1 MRLLKLLKNR
11 ISTEWKET
19 FNKNVDVLNGITH
32 DQNQRI
38 DTTNKRIDNLVLHSG
53 GDSPNEVVDARV
65 NNRAEQFDTL
75 QGRLLSTEQMHDSD
89 MEETR
94 LALDD
99 QNTSISDIN
108 TKLNKILGEYGGT
121 LTIYVSTERGNNN
134 TADGSQA
141 LPFKTIQAAVNTIP
155 LLTPS
160 QVTILIEDGTYLEDV
175 RFRNIYSGGIYIR
188 SVQDTTNLD
197 PSTTDC
203 PVRVRSI
210 SFVYC
215 TGYLQVRGIQF
226 VDQGNAPST
235 GSTRYSLY
243 QEQGGYM
250 SIAKCKFAENTKSI
264 SNHKSIYVGGSS
276 KATIGSD
283 TAFMNQLMGLYVLG
297 MAEVN
302 ISGITGSSN
311 TEFLVVWNATGRI
324 PSDLNI
330 ATKNTRTIERGLILT
345 KGTVM

>member
-1 MRLLKLLKNR
+1 MELLKLIKNR
-11 ISTEWKET
+11 ISTEWKKK
-19 FNKNVDVLNGITH
+19 FNDNVDILNGITR
-32 DQNQRI
+32 DQNQKI
-38 DTTNKRIDNLVLHSG
+38 ETTNKRLDNLVLHSG

-65 NNRAEQFDTL
+65 NNRAQQFDTL
-75 QGRLLSTEQMHDSD
+75 QGRLLASECTHDSD
-89 MEETR
+89 MAETR
-94 LALDD
+94 TELED
-99 QNTSISDIN
+99 QNVSIGEIN
-108 TKLNKILGEYGGT
+108 KKLDKILGEYEGT
-121 LTIYVSTERGNNN
+121 LTIYVSTERGDNS
-134 TADGSQA
+134 TADGTQA

-197 PSTTDC
+197 PSSTDC

-250 SIAKCKFAENTKSI
+250 SLAKCKFAENTKSI
-264 SNHKSIYVGGSS
+264 SNHKTIYVGGSS

-283 TAFMNQLMGLYVLG
+283 TTFINQLMCVYVLG
-297 MAEVN
+297 MAEAN
-302 ISGITGSSN
+302 ISGIKGSSN
-311 TEFLVVWNATGRI
+311 TEFLVVWNGTGRI

-330 ATKNTRTIERGLILT
+330 ATTNTRTIERGLILT
-345 KGTVM
+345 KGSVM

>member
-1 MRLLKLLKNR
+1 MKLLKLLKNR

-38 DTTNKRIDNLVLHSG
+38 DTTNKRIDNLALHSG

-75 QGRLLSTEQMHDSD
+75 QGRILASECMHDSD

-134 TADGSQA
+134 TADGTQA

-160 QVTILIEDGTYLEDV
+160 QVTILIEDGTYLEDI

-197 PSTTDC
+197 PSSTDC

-210 SFVYC
+210 SFMYC

-235 GSTRYSLY
+235 GTTRYSLY

-264 SNHKSIYVGGSS
+264 SNHKTIYVGGSS

-283 TAFMNQLMGLYVLG
+283 TAFINQLMCIYTLG

-302 ISGITGSSN
+302 ISGIKGSSN
-311 TEFLVVWNATGRI
+311 SEFLVVWNATGRM
-324 PSDLNI
+324 PSDLII
-330 ATKNTRTIERGLILT
+330 ATTNTRTIERGLILT